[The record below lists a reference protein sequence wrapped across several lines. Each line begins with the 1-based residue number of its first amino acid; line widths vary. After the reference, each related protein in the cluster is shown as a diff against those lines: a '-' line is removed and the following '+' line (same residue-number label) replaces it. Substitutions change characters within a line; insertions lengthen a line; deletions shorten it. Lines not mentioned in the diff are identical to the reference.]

1 MKPAFRA
8 AVIAAALVCVA
19 STGCA
24 KHEESQTTT
33 NAPSTHLLVENPSNF
48 PLYPGSGVMTVVPID
63 SAQMFA
69 AIRKGDPNADL
80 PKNNYRGNEI
90 VLQTNASMAQLSGW
104 LATLR
109 KTPPAGFHASQN
121 HIDVSNGDTNGWS
134 SKTVDGGSFETPDA
148 QRSVYVFVADPQRI
162 RTQLGA
168 AFDLIDNYS
177 KVPGML
183 RGPIDQQAKQQLGYS
198 VTEMLDPKS
207 PVGAAVTSLKSLQGT
222 GHRAILL
229 IDQTAT
235 K

>member
-33 NAPSTHLLVENPSNF
+33 NAPGTHLVVENPSNF

-69 AIRKGDPNADL
+69 AIRKADPNADL
-80 PKNNYRGNEI
+80 PKNNYRGDEI

-162 RTQLGA
+162 RAQLGA
-168 AFDLIDNYS
+168 AYDLIDNYS

-207 PVGAAVTSLKSLQGT
+207 PVGAAITSLKSLQGT

-229 IDQTAT
+229 IDQTET

>member
-1 MKPAFRA
+1 MKPAFWG
-8 AVIAAALVCVA
+8 AVVAAAFVCST

-33 NAPSTHLLVENPSNF
+33 SGPSTHLIVENPSNF

-69 AIRKGDPNADL
+69 AIRKADPHADV
-80 PKNNYRGNEI
+80 PKNNYRGNEV

-121 HIDVSNGDTNGWS
+121 HVDVSNGDTNGWS
-134 SKTVDGGSFETPDA
+134 SKTVDGGEFETPDA
-148 QRSVYVFVADPQRI
+148 QRSVYVLIADPQRI
-162 RTQLGA
+162 RAQLGA

-207 PVGAAVTSLKSLQGT
+207 PVGAAITSLKSLQGT

-229 IDQTAT
+229 IDGSQA

>member
-1 MKPAFRA
+1 MKRA
-8 AVIAAALVCVA
+8 RWAALGAAALVCVA
-19 STGCA
+19 ATGCA

-33 NAPSTHLLVENPSNF
+33 AAVSHLLVQNPSDF
-48 PLYPGSGVMTVVPID
+48 PVYSGSGVMTVVPID

-69 AIRKGDPNADL
+69 AIRKADPQASVP
-80 PKNNYRGNEI
+80 PKNYRGNEV
-90 VLQTNASMAQLSGW
+90 VLQTNASMVQLSGW

-109 KTPPAGFHASQN
+109 KTPPAGFHASGD
-121 HIDVSNGDTNGWS
+121 HVDFSNGDTNGWS
-134 SKTVDGGSFETPDA
+134 SKTVDGGAFETQNA

-162 RTQLGA
+162 RAQLGA

-177 KVPGML
+177 KVPDML

-222 GHRAILL
+222 NHRAILL
-229 IDQTAT
+229 IDESET

>member
-1 MKPAFRA
+1 MKPAFWG
-8 AVIAAALVCVA
+8 AVAAAFVCVA
-19 STGCA
+19 WAGCA

-33 NAPSTHLLVENPSNF
+33 TTASSTHVVAGNPSDF

-69 AIRKGDPNADL
+69 AIRKADPKADV

-109 KTPPAGFHASQN
+109 KTPPAGFHASQD
-121 HIDVSNGDTNGWS
+121 HVDVSNGDPNGWS
-134 SKTVDGGSFETPDA
+134 SKTVDGGEFETANA

-162 RTQLGA
+162 HAQLGA
-168 AFDLIDNYS
+168 AFALIDNYS
-177 KVPGML
+177 KVPDML

-207 PVGAAVTSLKSLQGT
+207 PVGAAVTSLKNLQGT

-229 IDQTAT
+229 IDQTET